1 MLAKK
6 NVLLGVTGGIAA
18 YKIPNLC
25 SLLVKHGFDVETIL
39 TANAQK
45 IVSPIPFESL
55 SGHRCHCDTF
65 DPMDTAKVE
74 HIALANKADL
84 LVIAPASA
92 NIIAKLRWGLADD
105 MLSTTALACTCPK
118 LLVPAMNTNMY
129 LDAATQANIETL
141 KRRGCELIAPATG
154 HLACGDEGIGKLA
167 AAEDIVRA
175 VLDKLNVKRDLEGKR
190 VLVTAGPTRE
200 AIDPVRYITNR
211 SSGKMGYA
219 IAEAAAERG
228 ADVTLIS
235 GPVSLRTPGGVKRV
249 DIVSSDELCDSV
261 IERFPGCD
269 ILVMAAAPADFTPAE
284 FSSEKIKKGGDNLTL
299 NLRATR
305 DILKTVA
312 PLKSNQKVMG
322 FAAETHNVE
331 NNAIEKLKRKKLDF
345 IAANDVTAEGAG
357 FGTDTNIITLYGA
370 DGSREHSGMVTK
382 REAADWLLDRLVK

>member
-1 MLAKK
+1 MKH
-6 NVLLGVTGGIAA
+6 VVMGVTGSIAA
-18 YKIPNLC
+18 YKACDIISALRK
-25 SLLVKHGFDVETIL
+25 SGVDVHVILTHAGAEIITPLTLETISG
-39 TANAQK
+39 NRVVK
-45 IVSPIPFESL
+45 DMFDSDRHFE
-55 SGHRCHCDTF
+55 
-65 DPMDTAKVE
+65 VE
-74 HIALANKADL
+74 HISLAKLADL
-84 LVIAPASA
+84 FLVAPATA
-92 NIIAKLRWGLADD
+92 NFIGKMASGIADD
-105 MLSTTALACTCPK
+105 MLTTTVMATTAPVMIA
-118 LLVPAMNTNMY
+118 PAMNTNMY

-141 KRRGCELIAPATG
+141 KRRGCEFIAPATG

-167 AAEDIVRA
+167 AVEDIVRA

-235 GPVSLRTPGGVKRV
+235 GPVSLRTPAGVKRV

-261 IERFPGCD
+261 IECFPGCD

-305 DILKTVA
+305 DILKTIA

>member
-1 MLAKK
+1 MKH
-6 NVLLGVTGGIAA
+6 VVMGVTGSIAA
-18 YKIPNLC
+18 YKACDIISALRK
-25 SLLVKHGFDVETIL
+25 SGVDVHVILTHAGAEIITPLTLETISG
-39 TANAQK
+39 NRVVK
-45 IVSPIPFESL
+45 DMFDSDRHFE
-55 SGHRCHCDTF
+55 
-65 DPMDTAKVE
+65 VE
-74 HIALANKADL
+74 HISLAKLADL
-84 LVIAPASA
+84 FLVAPATA
-92 NIIAKLRWGLADD
+92 NFIGKMASGIADD
-105 MLSTTALACTCPK
+105 MLTTTVMATTAPVMIA
-118 LLVPAMNTNMY
+118 PAMNTNMY

-141 KRRGCELIAPATG
+141 KRRGCEFIAPATG

-167 AAEDIVRA
+167 AVEDIVRA

-235 GPVSLRTPGGVKRV
+235 GPVSLRTPDGVKRV

-305 DILKTVA
+305 DILKTIA

>member
-1 MLAKK
+1 MKH
-6 NVLLGVTGGIAA
+6 VVMGVTGSIAA
-18 YKIPNLC
+18 YKACDIISALRK
-25 SLLVKHGFDVETIL
+25 SGVDVHVILTHAGAEIITPLTLETISG
-39 TANAQK
+39 NRVVK
-45 IVSPIPFESL
+45 DMFDSDRHFE
-55 SGHRCHCDTF
+55 
-65 DPMDTAKVE
+65 VE
-74 HIALANKADL
+74 HISLAKLADL
-84 LVIAPASA
+84 FLVAPATA
-92 NIIAKLRWGLADD
+92 NFIGKMASGIADD
-105 MLSTTALACTCPK
+105 MLTTTVMATTAPVMIA
-118 LLVPAMNTNMY
+118 PAMNTNMY

-141 KRRGCELIAPATG
+141 KRRGCEFIAPATG

-167 AAEDIVRA
+167 AVEDIVRA

-235 GPVSLRTPGGVKRV
+235 GPVSLRTPPRVKRV

-305 DILKTVA
+305 DILKTIA

-331 NNAIEKLKRKKLDF
+331 TNAIEKLKRKKLDF

>member
-1 MLAKK
+1 MKH
-6 NVLLGVTGGIAA
+6 VVMGVTGSIAA
-18 YKIPNLC
+18 YKACDIISALRK
-25 SLLVKHGFDVETIL
+25 SGVDVHVILTHAGAEIITPLTLETISG
-39 TANAQK
+39 NRVVK
-45 IVSPIPFESL
+45 DMFDSDRHFE
-55 SGHRCHCDTF
+55 
-65 DPMDTAKVE
+65 VE
-74 HIALANKADL
+74 HISLAKLADL
-84 LVIAPASA
+84 FLVAPATA
-92 NIIAKLRWGLADD
+92 NFIGKMASGIADD
-105 MLSTTALACTCPK
+105 MLTTTVMATTAPVMIA
-118 LLVPAMNTNMY
+118 PAMNTNMY

-141 KRRGCELIAPATG
+141 KRRGCEFIAPATG

-167 AAEDIVRA
+167 AVEDIVCA

-235 GPVSLRTPGGVKRV
+235 GPVSLRTPSGVKRV

-305 DILKTVA
+305 DILKTIA

>member
-1 MLAKK
+1 MKH
-6 NVLLGVTGGIAA
+6 VVMGVTGSIAA
-18 YKIPNLC
+18 YKACDIISALRK
-25 SLLVKHGFDVETIL
+25 SGVDVHVILTHAGAEIITPLTLETISG
-39 TANAQK
+39 NRVVK
-45 IVSPIPFESL
+45 DMFDSDRHFE
-55 SGHRCHCDTF
+55 
-65 DPMDTAKVE
+65 VE
-74 HIALANKADL
+74 HISLAKLADL
-84 LVIAPASA
+84 FLVAPATA
-92 NIIAKLRWGLADD
+92 NFIGKMASGIADD
-105 MLSTTALACTCPK
+105 MLTTTVMATTAPVMIA
-118 LLVPAMNTNMY
+118 PAMNTNMY

-141 KRRGCELIAPATG
+141 KRRGCEFIAPATG

-167 AAEDIVRA
+167 AVEDIVRA

-235 GPVSLRTPGGVKRV
+235 GPVRLRTPDGVKRV

-305 DILKTVA
+305 DILKTIA

>member
-1 MLAKK
+1 MKH
-6 NVLLGVTGGIAA
+6 VVMGVTGSIAA
-18 YKIPNLC
+18 YKACDIISALRK
-25 SLLVKHGFDVETIL
+25 SGVDVHVILTHAGAEIITPLTLETISG
-39 TANAQK
+39 NRVVK
-45 IVSPIPFESL
+45 DMFDSDRHFE
-55 SGHRCHCDTF
+55 
-65 DPMDTAKVE
+65 VE
-74 HIALANKADL
+74 HISLAKLADL
-84 LVIAPASA
+84 FLVAPATA
-92 NIIAKLRWGLADD
+92 NFIGKMASGIADD
-105 MLSTTALACTCPK
+105 MLTTTVMATTAPVMIA
-118 LLVPAMNTNMY
+118 PAMNTNMY

-141 KRRGCELIAPATG
+141 KRRGCEFIAPATG

-167 AAEDIVRA
+167 AVEDIVRA

-235 GPVSLRTPGGVKRV
+235 GPVSLWTPSGVKRV

-305 DILKTVA
+305 DILKTIA

>member
-1 MLAKK
+1 MKH
-6 NVLLGVTGGIAA
+6 VVMGVTGSIAA
-18 YKIPNLC
+18 YKACDIISALRK
-25 SLLVKHGFDVETIL
+25 SGVDVHVILTHAGAEIITPLTLETISG
-39 TANAQK
+39 NRVVK
-45 IVSPIPFESL
+45 DMFDSDRHFE
-55 SGHRCHCDTF
+55 
-65 DPMDTAKVE
+65 VE
-74 HIALANKADL
+74 HISLAKLADL
-84 LVIAPASA
+84 FLVAPATA
-92 NIIAKLRWGLADD
+92 NFIGKMASGIADD
-105 MLSTTALACTCPK
+105 MLTTTVMATTAPVMIA
-118 LLVPAMNTNMY
+118 PAMNTNMY

-141 KRRGCELIAPATG
+141 KRRGCEFIAPATG

-167 AAEDIVRA
+167 AVEDIVRT

-235 GPVSLRTPGGVKRV
+235 GPVSLRTPAGVKRV

-305 DILKTVA
+305 DILKTIA

>member
-1 MLAKK
+1 MKH
-6 NVLLGVTGGIAA
+6 VVMGVTGSIAA
-18 YKIPNLC
+18 YKACDIISALRK
-25 SLLVKHGFDVETIL
+25 SGVDVHVILTHAGAEIITPLTLETISG
-39 TANAQK
+39 NRVVK
-45 IVSPIPFESL
+45 DMFDSDRHFE
-55 SGHRCHCDTF
+55 
-65 DPMDTAKVE
+65 VE
-74 HIALANKADL
+74 HISLAKLADL
-84 LVIAPASA
+84 FLVAPATA
-92 NIIAKLRWGLADD
+92 NFIGKMASGIADD
-105 MLSTTALACTCPK
+105 MLTTTVMATTAPVMIA
-118 LLVPAMNTNMY
+118 PAMNTNMY

-141 KRRGCELIAPATG
+141 KRRGCEFIAPATG

-167 AAEDIVRA
+167 AVEDIVRA

-235 GPVSLRTPGGVKRV
+235 GPVSLRTPAGVKRV

-305 DILKTVA
+305 DILKTIA

-331 NNAIEKLKRKKLDF
+331 NNAIEKLKRKKLDY

>member
-1 MLAKK
+1 MKH
-6 NVLLGVTGGIAA
+6 VVMGVTGSIAA
-18 YKIPNLC
+18 YKACDIISALRK
-25 SLLVKHGFDVETIL
+25 SGVDVHVILTHAGAEIITPLTLETISG
-39 TANAQK
+39 NRVVK
-45 IVSPIPFESL
+45 DMFDSDRHFE
-55 SGHRCHCDTF
+55 
-65 DPMDTAKVE
+65 VE
-74 HIALANKADL
+74 HISLAKLADL
-84 LVIAPASA
+84 FLVAPATA
-92 NIIAKLRWGLADD
+92 NFIGKMASGIADD
-105 MLSTTALACTCPK
+105 MMTTTVMATTAPVMIA
-118 LLVPAMNTNMY
+118 PAMNTNMY

-141 KRRGCELIAPATG
+141 KRRGCEFIAPATG

-167 AAEDIVRA
+167 AVEDIVRA

-235 GPVSLRTPGGVKRV
+235 GPVSLRTPAGVKRV

-305 DILKTVA
+305 DILKTIA

>member
-1 MLAKK
+1 MKH
-6 NVLLGVTGGIAA
+6 VVMGVTGSIAA
-18 YKIPNLC
+18 YKACDIISALRK
-25 SLLVKHGFDVETIL
+25 SGVDVHVILTHAGAEIITPLTLETISG
-39 TANAQK
+39 NRVVK
-45 IVSPIPFESL
+45 DMFDSDRHFE
-55 SGHRCHCDTF
+55 
-65 DPMDTAKVE
+65 VE
-74 HIALANKADL
+74 HISLAKLADL
-84 LVIAPASA
+84 FLVAPATA
-92 NIIAKLRWGLADD
+92 NFIGKMASGIADD
-105 MLSTTALACTCPK
+105 MLTTTVMATTAPVMIA
-118 LLVPAMNTNMY
+118 PAMNTNMY

-141 KRRGCELIAPATG
+141 KRRGCEFIAPATG

-167 AAEDIVRA
+167 AVEDIVRA

-235 GPVSLRTPGGVKRV
+235 GPVSLRTPDGVKRV

-261 IERFPGCD
+261 IECFPGCD

-305 DILKTVA
+305 DILKTIA

>member
-1 MLAKK
+1 MKH
-6 NVLLGVTGGIAA
+6 VVMGVTGSIAA
-18 YKIPNLC
+18 YKACDIISALRK
-25 SLLVKHGFDVETIL
+25 SGVDVHVILTHAGAEIITPLTLETISG
-39 TANAQK
+39 NRVVK
-45 IVSPIPFESL
+45 DMFDSDRHFE
-55 SGHRCHCDTF
+55 
-65 DPMDTAKVE
+65 VE
-74 HIALANKADL
+74 HISLAKLADL
-84 LVIAPASA
+84 FLVAPATA
-92 NIIAKLRWGLADD
+92 NFIGKMASGIADD
-105 MLSTTALACTCPK
+105 MLTTTVMATTAPVMIA
-118 LLVPAMNTNMY
+118 PAMNTNMY

-141 KRRGCELIAPATG
+141 KRRGCEFIAPATG

-167 AAEDIVRA
+167 AVEDIVRA

-235 GPVSLRTPGGVKRV
+235 GPVSLRTPGGVKCV

-284 FSSEKIKKGGDNLTL
+284 FSTEKIKKGGDNLTL

-305 DILKTVA
+305 DILKTIA

>member
-1 MLAKK
+1 MKH
-6 NVLLGVTGGIAA
+6 VVMGVTGSIAA
-18 YKIPNLC
+18 YKACDIISALRK
-25 SLLVKHGFDVETIL
+25 SGVDVHVILTHAGAEIITPLTLETISG
-39 TANAQK
+39 NRVVK
-45 IVSPIPFESL
+45 DMFDSDRHFE
-55 SGHRCHCDTF
+55 
-65 DPMDTAKVE
+65 VE
-74 HIALANKADL
+74 HISLAKLADL
-84 LVIAPASA
+84 FLVAPATA
-92 NIIAKLRWGLADD
+92 NFIGKMASGIADD
-105 MLSTTALACTCPK
+105 MLTTTVMATTAPVMIA
-118 LLVPAMNTNMY
+118 PAMNTNMY

-141 KRRGCELIAPATG
+141 KRRGCEFIAPATG

-167 AAEDIVRA
+167 AVEDIVRA

-235 GPVSLRTPGGVKRV
+235 GPVSLRTPDGVKRV

-305 DILKTVA
+305 DILKTIA

-331 NNAIEKLKRKKLDF
+331 NNAIEKLRRKKLDF

>member
-1 MLAKK
+1 MKH
-6 NVLLGVTGGIAA
+6 VVMGVTGSIAA
-18 YKIPNLC
+18 YKACDIISALRK
-25 SLLVKHGFDVETIL
+25 SGVDVHVILTHAGAEIITPLTLETISG
-39 TANAQK
+39 NRVVK
-45 IVSPIPFESL
+45 DMFDSDRHFE
-55 SGHRCHCDTF
+55 
-65 DPMDTAKVE
+65 VE
-74 HIALANKADL
+74 HISLAKLADL
-84 LVIAPASA
+84 FLVAPATA
-92 NIIAKLRWGLADD
+92 NFIGKMASGIADD
-105 MLSTTALACTCPK
+105 MLTTTVMATTAPVMIA
-118 LLVPAMNTNMY
+118 PAMNTNMY

-141 KRRGCELIAPATG
+141 KRRGCEFIAPATG

-167 AAEDIVRA
+167 AVEDIVRA

-235 GPVSLRTPGGVKRV
+235 GPVSLRTPSGVKRV

-305 DILKTVA
+305 DILKTIA

>member
-1 MLAKK
+1 MKH
-6 NVLLGVTGGIAA
+6 VVMGVTGSIAA
-18 YKIPNLC
+18 YKACDIISALRKSGVDVHVILTHAGAEIIT
-25 SLLVKHGFDVETIL
+25 SLTLETISG
-39 TANAQK
+39 NRVVK
-45 IVSPIPFESL
+45 DMFDSDRHFE
-55 SGHRCHCDTF
+55 
-65 DPMDTAKVE
+65 VE
-74 HIALANKADL
+74 HISLAKLADL
-84 LVIAPASA
+84 FLVAPATA
-92 NIIAKLRWGLADD
+92 NFIGKMASGIADD
-105 MLSTTALACTCPK
+105 MLTTTVMATTAPVMIA
-118 LLVPAMNTNMY
+118 PAMNTNMY

-141 KRRGCELIAPATG
+141 KRRGCEFIAPATG

-167 AAEDIVRA
+167 AVEDIVRA

-235 GPVSLRTPGGVKRV
+235 GPVSLRTPDGVKRV

-305 DILKTVA
+305 DILKTIA

>member
-1 MLAKK
+1 MKH
-6 NVLLGVTGGIAA
+6 VVMGVTGSIAA
-18 YKIPNLC
+18 YKACDIISALRK
-25 SLLVKHGFDVETIL
+25 SGVDVHVILTHAGAEIITPLTLETISG
-39 TANAQK
+39 NRVVK
-45 IVSPIPFESL
+45 DMFDSDRHFE
-55 SGHRCHCDTF
+55 
-65 DPMDTAKVE
+65 VE
-74 HIALANKADL
+74 HISLAKLADL
-84 LVIAPASA
+84 FLVAPATA
-92 NIIAKLRWGLADD
+92 NFIGKMASGIADD
-105 MLSTTALACTCPK
+105 MLTTTVMATTAPVMIA
-118 LLVPAMNTNMY
+118 PAMNTNMY

-141 KRRGCELIAPATG
+141 KGRGCEFIAPATG
-154 HLACGDEGIGKLA
+154 HLACGDEGIGKLTA
-167 AAEDIVRA
+167 VEDIVRA

-249 DIVSSDELCDSV
+249 DIVSSGELCDSV

-305 DILKTVA
+305 DILKTIA

-322 FAAETHNVE
+322 FAAETYNVE

-382 REAADWLLDRLVK
+382 REAADWLLDRLIK

>member
-1 MLAKK
+1 MKH
-6 NVLLGVTGGIAA
+6 VVMGVTGSIAA
-18 YKIPNLC
+18 YKACDIISALRK
-25 SLLVKHGFDVETIL
+25 SGVDVHVILTHAGAEIITPLTLETISG
-39 TANAQK
+39 NRVVK
-45 IVSPIPFESL
+45 DMFDSDRHFE
-55 SGHRCHCDTF
+55 
-65 DPMDTAKVE
+65 VE
-74 HIALANKADL
+74 HISLAKLADL
-84 LVIAPASA
+84 FLVAPATA
-92 NIIAKLRWGLADD
+92 NFIGKMASGIADD
-105 MLSTTALACTCPK
+105 MLTTTVMATTAPVMIA
-118 LLVPAMNTNMY
+118 PAMNTNMY

-167 AAEDIVRA
+167 AVEDIVRA

-249 DIVSSDELCDSV
+249 DIVSSGELCDSV
-261 IERFPGCD
+261 IECFPGCD

-305 DILKTVA
+305 DILKTIA

>member
-1 MLAKK
+1 MKH
-6 NVLLGVTGGIAA
+6 VVMGVTGSIAA
-18 YKIPNLC
+18 YKACDIISALRK
-25 SLLVKHGFDVETIL
+25 SGVDVHVILTHAGAEIITPLTLETISG
-39 TANAQK
+39 NRVVK
-45 IVSPIPFESL
+45 DMFDSDRHFE
-55 SGHRCHCDTF
+55 
-65 DPMDTAKVE
+65 VE
-74 HIALANKADL
+74 HISLAKLADL
-84 LVIAPASA
+84 FLVAPATA
-92 NIIAKLRWGLADD
+92 NFIGKMASGIADD
-105 MLSTTALACTCPK
+105 MLTTTVMATTAPVMIA
-118 LLVPAMNTNMY
+118 PAMNTNMY

-141 KRRGCELIAPATG
+141 KRRGCEFIAPATG

-167 AAEDIVRA
+167 AVEDIVRA
-175 VLDKLNVKRDLEGKR
+175 VLDKLNVKRDLVGKR

-235 GPVSLRTPGGVKRV
+235 GPVSLRTPSGVKRV

-305 DILKTVA
+305 DILKTIA

>member
-1 MLAKK
+1 MKH
-6 NVLLGVTGGIAA
+6 VVMGVTGSIAA
-18 YKIPNLC
+18 YKACDIISALRK
-25 SLLVKHGFDVETIL
+25 SGVDVHVILTHAGAEIITPLTLETISG
-39 TANAQK
+39 NRVVK
-45 IVSPIPFESL
+45 DMFDSDRHFE
-55 SGHRCHCDTF
+55 
-65 DPMDTAKVE
+65 VE
-74 HIALANKADL
+74 HISLAKLADL
-84 LVIAPASA
+84 FLVAPATA
-92 NIIAKLRWGLADD
+92 NFIGKMASGIADD
-105 MLSTTALACTCPK
+105 MLTTTVMATTAPVMIA
-118 LLVPAMNTNMY
+118 PAMKTNMY
-129 LDAATQANIETL
+129 LDAATQANIEIL
-141 KRRGCELIAPATG
+141 KRRGCEFIAPATG

-167 AAEDIVRA
+167 AVEDIVRA

-235 GPVSLRTPGGVKRV
+235 GPVSLRTPSGVKRV

-305 DILKTVA
+305 DILKTIA

>member
-1 MLAKK
+1 MKH
-6 NVLLGVTGGIAA
+6 VVMGVTGSIAA
-18 YKIPNLC
+18 YKACDIISALRK
-25 SLLVKHGFDVETIL
+25 SGVDVHVILTHAGAEIITPLTLETISG
-39 TANAQK
+39 NRVVK
-45 IVSPIPFESL
+45 DMFDSDRHFE
-55 SGHRCHCDTF
+55 
-65 DPMDTAKVE
+65 VE
-74 HIALANKADL
+74 HISLAKLADL
-84 LVIAPASA
+84 FLVAPATA
-92 NIIAKLRWGLADD
+92 NFIGKMASGIADD
-105 MLSTTALACTCPK
+105 MLTTTVMATTAPVMIA
-118 LLVPAMNTNMY
+118 PAMNTNMY

-141 KRRGCELIAPATG
+141 KRRGCEFIAPATG

-167 AAEDIVRA
+167 AVEDIVRA

-235 GPVSLRTPGGVKRV
+235 GPVSLRTSGGVKRV

-305 DILKTVA
+305 DILKTIA

>member
-1 MLAKK
+1 MKH
-6 NVLLGVTGGIAA
+6 VVMGVTGSIAA
-18 YKIPNLC
+18 YKACDIISALRK
-25 SLLVKHGFDVETIL
+25 SGVDVHVILTHAGAEIITPLTLETISG
-39 TANAQK
+39 NRVVK
-45 IVSPIPFESL
+45 DMFDSDRHFE
-55 SGHRCHCDTF
+55 
-65 DPMDTAKVE
+65 VE
-74 HIALANKADL
+74 HISLAKLADL
-84 LVIAPASA
+84 FLVAPATA
-92 NIIAKLRWGLADD
+92 NFIGKMASGIADD
-105 MLSTTALACTCPK
+105 MLTTTVMATTAPVMIA
-118 LLVPAMNTNMY
+118 PAMNTNMY

-141 KRRGCELIAPATG
+141 KRRGCEFIAPATG

-167 AAEDIVRA
+167 AVEDIVRA

-235 GPVSLRTPGGVKRV
+235 GPVSLRTPAGVKRV

-305 DILKTVA
+305 DILKTIA

-322 FAAETHNVE
+322 FAAETHNLE
-331 NNAIEKLKRKKLDF
+331 NNAIEKLKRKKLDY

>member
-1 MLAKK
+1 MKH
-6 NVLLGVTGGIAA
+6 VVMGVTGSIAA
-18 YKIPNLC
+18 YKACDIISALRK
-25 SLLVKHGFDVETIL
+25 SGVDVHVILTHAGAEIITPLTLETISG
-39 TANAQK
+39 NRVVK
-45 IVSPIPFESL
+45 DMFDSDRHFE
-55 SGHRCHCDTF
+55 
-65 DPMDTAKVE
+65 VE
-74 HIALANKADL
+74 HISLAKLADL
-84 LVIAPASA
+84 FLVAPATA
-92 NIIAKLRWGLADD
+92 NFIGKMASGIADD
-105 MLSTTALACTCPK
+105 MLTTTVMATTAPVMIA
-118 LLVPAMNTNMY
+118 PAMNTNMY

-141 KRRGCELIAPATG
+141 KRRGCEFIAPATG

-167 AAEDIVRA
+167 AVEDIVRA

-305 DILKTVA
+305 DILKTIA

-331 NNAIEKLKRKKLDF
+331 NNAI
-345 IAANDVTAEGAG
+345 
-357 FGTDTNIITLYGA
+357 
-370 DGSREHSGMVTK
+370 
-382 REAADWLLDRLVK
+382 

>member
-1 MLAKK
+1 MLKGK
-6 NVLLGVTGGIAA
+6 TVLLGVTGGIAA
-18 YKIPNLC
+18 YKAAALA
-25 SLLVKHGFDVETIL
+25 SALVKQHAAVEVVMTENATQFVTPL
-39 TANAQK
+39 T
-45 IVSPIPFESL
+45 FEQL
-55 SGHRCHCDTF
+55 TGRRTMVNTF
-65 DPMDTAKVE
+65 DRNFSHQVE
-74 HIALANKADL
+74 HIALAERTD
-84 LVIAPASA
+84 LVIVAPATA
-92 NIIAKLRWGLADD
+92 NVCAKLAHGLADD
-105 MLSTTALACTCPK
+105 MLTTTILACRCPK
-118 LLVPAMNTNMY
+118 LIAPAMNTNMY

-331 NNAIEKLKRKKLDF
+331 NNAIEKLRRKKLDF